1 MLCEIHQKVGEML
14 ATTFGK
20 GATNAGEDGGYAP
33 PATSA
38 NEAMRVLTDA
48 VQKAGYADQVVYG
61 LDVAATHFYQ
71 HQSGQYVVEGAKKS
85 RQEIIEYL
93 QQLVT
98 DYPAIVSLED
108 PLHEDDFEGTRDIT
122 KALDGTMIIGDD
134 LFTTNIHRLRKGVAE
149 GAGNAILWKMNQ
161 IGSLTE
167 ALDVAAFA
175 REHQY
180 PVVVSERSGETED
193 DILSDITVA
202 LDAGVIKTGGM
213 RGSDRGSKYNRFM
226 EIEEELGDK
235 AVYAGRNY
243 KR

>member
-1 MLCEIHQKVGEML
+1 ML

-98 DYPAIVSLED
+98 DYPAIVS
-108 PLHEDDFEGTRDIT
+108 P
-122 KALDGTMIIGDD
+122 
-134 LFTTNIHRLRKGVAE
+134 
-149 GAGNAILWKMNQ
+149 
-161 IGSLTE
+161 
-167 ALDVAAFA
+167 
-175 REHQY
+175 
-180 PVVVSERSGETED
+180 
-193 DILSDITVA
+193 
-202 LDAGVIKTGGM
+202 
-213 RGSDRGSKYNRFM
+213 
-226 EIEEELGDK
+226 
-235 AVYAGRNY
+235 
-243 KR
+243 

>member
-1 MLCEIHQKVGEML
+1 
-14 ATTFGK
+14 
-20 GATNAGEDGGYAP
+20 
-33 PATSA
+33 
-38 NEAMRVLTDA
+38 MRVLTDA
-48 VQKAGYADQVVYG
+48 AQKAGYADQVVYG

-71 HQSGQYVVEGAKKS
+71 PQSGQYVVEGANKN

-122 KALDGTMIIGDD
+122 KALDDVMIIGDD
-134 LFTTNIHRLRKGVAE
+134 FFTTNIHRLRKGVAE
-149 GAGNAILWKMNQ
+149 GAGNAVLWKMNQ

-180 PVVVSERSGETED
+180 AVVVSERSGETED

-226 EIEEELGDK
+226 EIEEELGSK
-235 AVYAGRNY
+235 AVYAGRSY